1 MQQHARTYSI
11 LTQTLD
17 PLDEVE
23 GQNDFF
29 LNVVMLH
36 IKLEGNGAKSTMQA
50 HILSL
55 HILSTPGVGS

>member
-1 MQQHARTYSI
+1 MQQHASTYSI

-17 PLDEVE
+17 PLGEVE

-36 IKLEGNGAKSTMQA
+36 IKLEGNGA
-50 HILSL
+50 
-55 HILSTPGVGS
+55 